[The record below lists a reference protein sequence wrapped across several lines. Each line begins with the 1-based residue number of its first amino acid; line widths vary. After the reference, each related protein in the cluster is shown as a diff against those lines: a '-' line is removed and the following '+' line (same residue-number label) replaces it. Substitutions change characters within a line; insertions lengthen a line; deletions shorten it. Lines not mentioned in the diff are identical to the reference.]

1 VSLFD
6 LQLLIFIFLP
16 SIGDAKQTMIS
27 YQTSKRKY
35 KRIMREAKAMEKAE
49 CAFGERKLITL
60 DFNVC
65 LITNLE

>member
-1 VSLFD
+1 
-6 LQLLIFIFLP
+6 
-16 SIGDAKQTMIS
+16 
-27 YQTSKRKY
+27 
-35 KRIMREAKAMEKAE
+35 MREAKAMEKAE